1 MSGRDI
7 KEIGGYMNKR
17 LPGLV
22 VALAGVLGALALP
35 GIASAGNIGYME
47 MCGGSQP
54 AHANAIIAAGHT
66 PVAVPTPDAASL
78 SGLSALS
85 VTNCDNGGHST
96 SYTAHLAAI
105 TAAVNSGMTLI
116 MHDRRVTNAGSVLP
130 GGAGLVVAG
139 QTFGNTIDIPAGSP
153 ILSGPGGTL
162 TDASLDGGNFST
174 HGYSTALPT
183 GGSILANTGNT
194 AQGVTVQYPFGAG
207 KVVYSSIPLD
217 FYLSGNGNNPP
228 RDNLVSIYLPNLL
241 AASLG
246 DPFVS
251 CRAEGFTGPK
261 LTLCQQICEIPQ
273 TPSRL
278 SALIRVYVAAY
289 REDPPCGR

>member
-1 MSGRDI
+1 M
-7 KEIGGYMNKR
+7 GGYMKKR
-17 LPGLV
+17 LPELAA
-22 VALAGVLGALALP
+22 ALAGILGALALP
-35 GIASAGNIGYME
+35 GTALADNIGYME

-54 AHANAIIAAGHT
+54 AHATAITAAGHT

-85 VTNCDNGGHST
+85 VTNCSNGGHST
-96 SYTAHLAAI
+96 SYTNHLAAI

-116 MHDRRVTNAGSVLP
+116 VHDRRVTNAGSVLP
-130 GGAGLVVAG
+130 GGGSLVTVG
-139 QTFGNTIDIPAGSP
+139 QTFGASVDIPAGSP

-162 TDASLDGGNFST
+162 TDASLDGGNQST
-174 HGYSTALPT
+174 HGYTTALPA
-183 GGSILANTGNT
+183 GGSILANTGNP

-217 FYLSGNGNNPP
+217 FYLSGSGNNPP
-228 RDNLVSIYLPNLL
+228 RDNLVNIYLPNLL

-251 CRAEGFTGPK
+251 CRAEGFTSTK

-273 TPSRL
+273 SPARL
-278 SALIRVYVAAY
+278 AALIKVYIAAY
-289 REDPPCGR
+289 REEPPCAR